1 MEETLGIEMEVYE
14 KWVLMTADEQLAL
27 SERQYAFGELVHLF
41 QDMAYSVANSIL
53 DDFHLAQDAV
63 QESFVTAYRQL
74 NQLREPKAFPGWFKQ
89 IVYSQCHRLLRGKRL
104 STKSIEATAVPLIS
118 DEPDPALAVEDFELK
133 DKVLAAIQAL
143 PEREQIVTRLFYLNG
158 YSQSEIAKLLQIP
171 VTTVKKRLQYAR
183 QHLRGVMASMFDVVV
198 PTPPIPVPVPAPR
211 RRHIP
216 SQRYE
221 DEF

>member
-1 MEETLGIEMEVYE
+1 MEAYE
-14 KWVLMTADEQLAL
+14 KWVRITADEQLPL
-27 SERQYAFGELVHLF
+27 SERQQAFGELVHLF
-41 QDMAYSVANSIL
+41 QDMAYSVAYGTL
-53 DDFHLAQDAV
+53 ADFHLAQDAV

-74 NQLREPKAFPGWFKQ
+74 NQLREPLAFPGWFKQ
-89 IVYSQCHRLLRGKRL
+89 IVYSQCHRLLRGKQL
-104 STKSIEATAVPLIS
+104 PTKPIEATADLIS
-118 DEPDPALAVEDFELK
+118 TEPDPALAVEDFELK

-143 PEREQIVTRLFYLNG
+143 PEREQIVTKLFYLNG

-198 PTPPIPVPVPAPR
+198 PASSVPVPIPVPRQLRTPN
-211 RRHIP
+211 
-216 SQRYE
+216 QRYE

>member
-1 MEETLGIEMEVYE
+1 METYE
-14 KWVLMTADEQLAL
+14 KWVLITADEQLPL
-27 SERQYAFGELVHLF
+27 SERQQAFGELVHLF
-41 QDMAYSVANSIL
+41 QDMAYSVAYGTL
-53 DDFHLAQDAV
+53 ADFHLAQDAV

-74 NQLREPKAFPGWFKQ
+74 NQLREPLAFPGWFKQ
-89 IVYSQCHRLLRGKRL
+89 IVYSQCHRLLRGKQL
-104 STKSIEATAVPLIS
+104 PTKPIEATADLIS
-118 DEPDPALAVEDFELK
+118 TEPDPALAVEDFELK

-143 PEREQIVTRLFYLNG
+143 PEREQIVTKLFYLNG

-198 PTPPIPVPVPAPR
+198 PASSVPVPIPVPRQLRTPN
-211 RRHIP
+211 
-216 SQRYE
+216 QRYE